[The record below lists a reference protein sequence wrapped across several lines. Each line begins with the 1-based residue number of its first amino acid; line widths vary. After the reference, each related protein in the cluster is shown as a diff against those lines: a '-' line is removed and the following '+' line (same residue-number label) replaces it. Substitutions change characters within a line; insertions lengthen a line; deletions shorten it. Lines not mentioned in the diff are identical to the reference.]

1 MKSNTETSKRKVLEC
16 ELAPTTLRYIKA
28 QVQAS
33 RVSSETGAAVS
44 TAHPAA
50 LLTHCVGGY
59 DDGPPSTAWRGPGAL
74 GSDKEYSEARR
85 QPTEREAEAQN
96 TY

>member
-1 MKSNTETSKRKVLEC
+1 MTLQCESAKQSN
-16 ELAPTTLRYIKA
+16 
-28 QVQAS
+28 
-33 RVSSETGAAVS
+33 
-44 TAHPAA
+44 
-50 LLTHCVGGY
+50 THCVGGY